1 MQRFAMVSR
10 KKLQMVV
17 YDQMELLFLMINLY
31 HHSLLDGLN
40 AMPRHFG

>member
-1 MQRFAMVSR
+1 MQRFAMAM

-31 HHSLLDGLN
+31 RHSLLDG
-40 AMPRHFG
+40 